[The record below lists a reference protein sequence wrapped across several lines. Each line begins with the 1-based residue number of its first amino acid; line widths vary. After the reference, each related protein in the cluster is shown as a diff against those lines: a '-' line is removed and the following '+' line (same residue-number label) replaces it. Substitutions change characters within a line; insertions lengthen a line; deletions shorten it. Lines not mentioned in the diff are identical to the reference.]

1 MEDALELEF
10 AKQRRASMND
20 PSETKFVDDQDFDVT
35 GDDIGDALAAEFAK
49 QQRASMGSDAMSYTN
64 RKVVRREL
72 PDVVLKVLYSSAFC
86 VCTINDAVKS
96 PPSSKETLMAPPAK
110 SSPEPKFDD
119 SQAEADDTLN
129 PGLTSEV
136 TSNEVPSPE
145 PVPEAPSPETV
156 PSDSIPANEQAVDIN
171 VLSTEVAADL
181 IWERMRAYM
190 KEKGGQR
197 ATELFNEIDKD
208 RSGKIDVNEFL
219 AALERMNIP
228 GVSKNAAKAVIKT
241 IDPNGDGQLEY
252 KEILPML
259 KAPRRKPKEA
269 EVAQGSSAPAAAV
282 EEEVEIGI
290 DYNALPTEEAADL
303 IWERMR
309 AYMKEKGGQRA
320 TELFKEMD
328 KDRSGKIDVDEF
340 IAALER
346 MDIKGVNKKVA
357 KAVIKTVDPNG
368 DGQLEYKEILPMLKA
383 LRKKK
388 EDASSRNSFGSDIFG
403 QGLDGATDAFGGIY
417 TAISSSAGEASEQ
430 SGVNFAAAGLKSAM
444 QMSEGLPEV
453 PQFSMP
459 EALSSFPELPDL
471 GFSGTVPPM
480 PSFDDM
486 PGMPSIPD
494 FMSTEQSNVN
504 VDLEQMT
511 TEEAADLIWD
521 RMRTYMKEKGGQRA
535 TDLFKEMDK
544 DRSGKIDTVEF
555 IAALERMEIRGVKK
569 KLAKAII
576 KTVDPNGDGQLEYK
590 EILPMLKEP
599 RRKK

>member
-171 VLSTEVAADL
+171 ALSTEVAADL

-383 LRKKK
+383 PRKKK

>member
-171 VLSTEVAADL
+171 ALSTEVAADL

>member
-1 MEDALELEF
+1 M
-10 AKQRRASMND
+10 
-20 PSETKFVDDQDFDVT
+20 
-35 GDDIGDALAAEFAK
+35 DIKGVNK
-49 QQRASMGSDAMSYTN
+49 
-64 RKVVRREL
+64 KV
-72 PDVVLKVLYSSAFC
+72 
-86 VCTINDAVKS
+86 
-96 PPSSKETLMAPPAK
+96 
-110 SSPEPKFDD
+110 
-119 SQAEADDTLN
+119 
-129 PGLTSEV
+129 
-136 TSNEVPSPE
+136 
-145 PVPEAPSPETV
+145 
-156 PSDSIPANEQAVDIN
+156 
-171 VLSTEVAADL
+171 
-181 IWERMRAYM
+181 
-190 KEKGGQR
+190 
-197 ATELFNEIDKD
+197 
-208 RSGKIDVNEFL
+208 
-219 AALERMNIP
+219 
-228 GVSKNAAKAVIKT
+228 AKAVIKT
-241 IDPNGDGQLEY
+241 VDPNGDGQLEY

-259 KAPRRKPKEA
+259 KAPRKKKEEPSA
-269 EVAQGSSAPAAAV
+269 MSSFGLDFFGQGTPAAPAEV
-282 EEEVEIGI
+282 EEEVENGI

>member
-1 MEDALELEF
+1 
-10 AKQRRASMND
+10 
-20 PSETKFVDDQDFDVT
+20 
-35 GDDIGDALAAEFAK
+35 
-49 QQRASMGSDAMSYTN
+49 
-64 RKVVRREL
+64 
-72 PDVVLKVLYSSAFC
+72 VLKVLYSSAFC

-171 VLSTEVAADL
+171 ALSTEVAADL